1 MTAFRPSRFDGALLL
16 GALAAVVILSVG
28 SPVLLVKE
36 CNRIGDHNTD
46 HFEAAV
52 DRNLPAAVAVALALI
67 GLRRFQAGDP
77 DPPK

>member
-1 MTAFRPSRFDGALLL
+1 MALRPSRLDGALLL

-28 SPVLLVKE
+28 SPVLLVTQCDKLGE
-36 CNRIGDHNTD
+36 HNVDHLKT
-46 HFEAAV
+46 AV

-67 GLRRFQAGDP
+67 GLRRFQSGDP